1 MWPAVPVMAWA
12 SMLPR
17 ASKTAAERSPTSRTM
32 GVKEVRMSA
41 AACSLA
47 TAIRRLQ
54 RISRVTGSSSAID
67 PHHQVAGGV
76 QLGPAPGADDRRRLP
91 LLDHGR
97 PLHHLPRPE
106 PVAVEDAGLDETPP
120 LLRPDRAPA
129 LEGRPGER
137 LPHRRRRRAGPADP
151 QPPGQDLGLHPR
163 RPAVVEPDVGPLE
176 RLLDLPAGTGGQLLP
191 EADRERIA
199 LAAVAH
205 VDRDLDPDPTR
216 LDPGPPQLLDPLTS
230 HLVQQAPHRLP
241 VDLADRLRPAAGEVE
256 GG

>member
-151 QPPGQDLGLHPR
+151 QPPGQDLDRDPGGPT
-163 RPAVVEPDVGPLE
+163 PVEGSVALVEGG
-176 RLLDLPAGTGGQLLP
+176 LDLGRRDPVQSLAEGDVEG
-191 EADRERIA
+191 IA

-205 VDRDLDPDPTR
+205 VDPYLHPHRR
-216 LDPGPPQLLDPLTS
+216 FGDPGPTQP
-230 HLVQQAPHRLP
+230 
-241 VDLADRLRPAAGEVE
+241 LRPLP
-256 GG
+256 